1 MPRIS
6 VVDTPLDGGSQARER
21 KDTAMNSGSVRDT
34 NVPSQGIGR
43 DLQKIR
49 AEAPLVHNITNYVVM
64 NATANALL
72 AVGAS
77 PVMAHAIEE
86 VEEMVRHARALVL
99 NIGTLSAAWVEA
111 MVKAGQAARQ
121 RGIPVVLDPVGSG
134 ATEYRTA
141 TAHRLLEQVHPT
153 IVRGNASE
161 IRSLIR
167 AGAGPKGVDSQHTPD
182 EILGEAQA
190 LSRQWHC
197 AVSVSGPV
205 DLVVADDAVIR
216 VANGHAMMTRVTGMG
231 CTATA
236 ITGAFAAVNPSPL
249 QAAAHAMAVT
259 GLAGE
264 IAVERAQGPGTFF
277 PHFLDAL
284 YGLDES
290 EIARGLRMESRG

>member
-1 MPRIS
+1 
-6 VVDTPLDGGSQARER
+6 
-21 KDTAMNSGSVRDT
+21 MNSGSIRDT
-34 NVPSQGIGR
+34 NVISAKAASLVWA

-86 VEEMVRHARALVL
+86 VEEMVRYARALVL

-134 ATEYRTA
+134 ATGYRTA
-141 TAHRLLEQVHPT
+141 TAQRLLEEVGPT

-161 IRSLIR
+161 IRSLVR

-182 EILGEAQA
+182 EILGEAEA
-190 LSRQWHC
+190 LSRQRHC

-205 DLVVADDAVIR
+205 DIVVADDAVIR
-216 VANGHAMMTRVTGMG
+216 VANGHALMTRVTGMG

-249 QAAAHAMAVT
+249 QAAAHAMAVM

-264 IAVERAQGPGTFF
+264 IAAERAQGPGTFF
-277 PHFLDAL
+277 PQFLDAL
-284 YGLDES
+284 HGLDES
-290 EIARGLRMESRG
+290 QIARGLRMEGRGLG